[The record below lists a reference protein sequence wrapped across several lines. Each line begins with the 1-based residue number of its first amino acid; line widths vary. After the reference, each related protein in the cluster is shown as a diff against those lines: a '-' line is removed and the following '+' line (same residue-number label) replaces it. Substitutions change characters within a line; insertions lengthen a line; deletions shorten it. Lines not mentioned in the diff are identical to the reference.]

1 MNKGWVEW
9 VANSYQTY
17 WQRAGSLDSPFQTIF
32 GVWFPCLFLLD
43 GCSSYDL
50 TSYIK
55 DGAPEDATILCPR
68 SNSDWHQMVLRPWL
82 HQPPLRPTPG
92 TIKPRAA
99 LLKQEGVG
107 TKKYTP
113 SLSLYVQAP
122 VRIAKNSF
130 NLQPCP
136 SNQIPLWV
144 QDSAVQYCGWD
155 LSDSQGSHRDCV
167 GHASSIP
174 HVIIAFYDPCK
185 VTSYSWSTSLQLIFT
200 KNLKNLKMQ

>member
-32 GVWFPCLFLLD
+32 GGWFPYFFLLD

-68 SNSDWHQMVLRPWL
+68 SNSDWHQMVLRL
-82 HQPPLRPTPG
+82 DQPPWRPTPG

-113 SLSLYVQAP
+113 SLSLYKHWWGLQKTALTFNPVLPTKYHSEYKIVQFNT
-122 VRIAKNSF
+122 VDGTYLTAKG
-130 NLQPCP
+130 LIGTAWVTHHP
-136 SNQIPLWV
+136 S
-144 QDSAVQYCGWD
+144 
-155 LSDSQGSHRDCV
+155 H
-167 GHASSIP
+167 
-174 HVIIAFYDPCK
+174 
-185 VTSYSWSTSLQLIFT
+185 T
-200 KNLKNLKMQ
+200 